1 MEELFYKIFRKK
13 TINKIEAKI
22 KLLGVS
28 VNFKVGSFLV
38 YRLVVVIFLFI
49 MTFMFSSYGYIL
61 APVIAILGHFVI
73 EKIFLDNE
81 IKKRSKK
88 LEKEALFFFEIL
100 ILTID
105 SGRDLNQAIKI
116 TASNIE
122 SELSLE
128 FGKMLKEVEM
138 GKSLNEGLEALKYRI
153 PSESICSAILNL
165 IESNKHGGSV
175 VEGLNNQ
182 LDYLRDKQI
191 LNIKAEIGKLPT
203 KISVLSVIFFIPI
216 MFLIILAPVLINYIM
231 K

>member
-88 LEKEALFFFEIL
+88 LEKEALFPCQRRLYDVPYGEKACRYK
-100 ILTID
+100 
-105 SGRDLNQAIKI
+105 RD
-116 TASNIE
+116 
-122 SELSLE
+122 
-128 FGKMLKEVEM
+128 
-138 GKSLNEGLEALKYRI
+138 
-153 PSESICSAILNL
+153 
-165 IESNKHGGSV
+165 
-175 VEGLNNQ
+175 
-182 LDYLRDKQI
+182 
-191 LNIKAEIGKLPT
+191 
-203 KISVLSVIFFIPI
+203 
-216 MFLIILAPVLINYIM
+216 
-231 K
+231 